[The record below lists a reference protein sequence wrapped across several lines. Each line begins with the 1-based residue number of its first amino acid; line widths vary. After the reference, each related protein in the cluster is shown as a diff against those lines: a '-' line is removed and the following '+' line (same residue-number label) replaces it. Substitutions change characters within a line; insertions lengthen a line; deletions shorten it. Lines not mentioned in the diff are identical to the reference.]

1 MTRKSLPRRT
11 FLRGIGTTIALPLLD
26 AMAPAF
32 SKAKEIKSLSPCR
45 MAFAYVPNGMIM
57 ENWIPAL
64 EGSDFEIPP
73 TLQPLAAYRDD
84 WMVLSGLTHNN
95 GRSLGD
101 GPGDH
106 ARSCASYLTGVHP
119 KKTPGADIRNGIS
132 VDQVAAMLIGQE
144 TRFGS
149 LELGTEEGRT
159 AGACDSGYSCA
170 YNNSISWRS
179 ETTPLPPEIKPRLI
193 FERLFGAP
201 GSDEDPITRAKWA
214 QYDKS
219 ILDFVQEDTHKLK
232 GDLGTT
238 DRRKLDEYLTAIRD
252 IEKRISMAEQNPLHE
267 VPSLDLPEGVP
278 VDFVEHVRLMFD
290 LQILAFRTD
299 LTRITTFMLG
309 LESSNRTYREID
321 VPEAHHGLT
330 HHLGDER
337 KIREV
342 SKINRHHAGQFAYF
356 LEQLK
361 STPDGDGSLLDHSI
375 VVYGSSLGDGNR
387 HDHHNLPVL
396 VAGRACGGLRPR
408 GQHIRYPAE
417 TPMTNLF
424 LVMLDLMG
432 IHEDS
437 VGDST
442 GRLDHLTD
450 L

>member
-11 FLRGIGTTIALPLLD
+11 FLSGMGTAVALPLLD
-26 AMAPAF
+26 AMVPAF
-32 SKAKEIKSLSPCR
+32 SSAAQVRAASPCR
-45 MAFAYVPNGMIM
+45 LAFAYVPNGMIM
-57 ENWIPAL
+57 EDWIPAKK
-64 EGSDFEIPP
+64 GSDFEITPI
-73 TLQPLAAYRDD
+73 LKPLAPYRED

-95 GRSLGD
+95 GRALGD

-119 KKTPGADIRNGIS
+119 KKTPGADIHNGIS
-132 VDQVAAMLIGQE
+132 VDQVAAQLIGQK

-179 ETTPLPPEIKPRLI
+179 ETTPQPPEIKPRLI

-201 GSDEDPITRAKWA
+201 GSDADPIAKAKWA
-214 QYDKS
+214 HYDKS
-219 ILDFVQEDTHKLK
+219 ILDFVQQDTLKLE
-232 GDLGTT
+232 GDLGAT
-238 DRRKLDEYLTAIRD
+238 DRRKLDEYLTGIRD
-252 IEKRISMAEQNPLHE
+252 IEKRISMAESAPLHG

-278 VDFVEHVRLMFD
+278 VDYGEHVRLMFD

-309 LESSNRTYREID
+309 LETSNRTYREIG
-321 VPEAHHGLT
+321 VSEAHHGLT

-337 KIREV
+337 KIANV
-342 SKINRHHAGQFAYF
+342 SRINQYHAELFSYF
-356 LEQLK
+356 LKQLK

-375 VVYGSSLGDGNR
+375 IVYGSSLGDGNR

-396 VAGRACGGLRPR
+396 VAGKACGGLKPH
-408 GQHIRYPAE
+408 GQHIPYPVE

-424 LVMLDLMG
+424 LAMLDLMG
-432 IHEDS
+432 VPAES
-437 VGDST
+437 LGDST
-442 GRLDHLTD
+442 GRLTYLTD